1 MACPLA
7 SVRPS
12 FRVLLVA
19 PLLLLRSENATVC
32 PLTGLP
38 EPSVTV
44 AVMML
49 DSPAAREVT
58 VDVIAM
64 LYPVDVLPPVPSSSV
79 PPQAVRNK
87 SIAKE
92 ISSDSVRDD
101 LVLFDFIILLS
112 FLLGT
117 DDILYLYDKI
127 LP

>member
-1 MACPLA
+1 
-7 SVRPS
+7 
-12 FRVLLVA
+12 
-19 PLLLLRSENATVC
+19 
-32 PLTGLP
+32 
-38 EPSVTV
+38 
-44 AVMML
+44 
-49 DSPAAREVT
+49 
-58 VDVIAM
+58 
-64 LYPVDVLPPVPSSSV
+64 VPSSKV

-117 DDILYLYDKI
+117 DDILYLYDRI

>member
-7 SVRPS
+7 SVLPPFS
-12 FRVLLVA
+12 VVLVA
-19 PLLLLRSENATVC
+19 PLLLVRSENATVC
-32 PLTGLP
+32 PLTALP
-38 EPSVTV
+38 LLSVSV

-64 LYPVDVLPPVPSSSV
+64 LYPVDVLPPVSSSKV
-79 PPQAVRNK
+79 PPQAVRKK

-92 ISSDSVRDD
+92 ISSDIVRDD

-117 DDILYLYDKI
+117 DDILFLNDKI

>member
-1 MACPLA
+1 MAWPLA
-7 SVRPS
+7 SVWPPLS
-12 FRVLLVA
+12 ALLVA
-19 PLLLLRSENATVC
+19 PLLLVISEKATVC

-38 EPSVTV
+38 EPSVPV
-44 AVMML
+44 AVIML

-64 LYPVDVLPPVPSSSV
+64 LYPADVLPPVPLSKV

-87 SIAKE
+87 SIAKH
-92 ISSDSVRDD
+92 ISSDNVRDD

-117 DDILYLYDKI
+117 DDILFRDGKI